1 MAESPVHSKVDYPT
15 FNVLIAGKEI
25 KAFYPVLS
33 ISIDRDAHKVSRAKI
48 TISDGDAHEGSFS
61 ISELADFDPGKT
73 VEIKLGYHNTNKTVF
88 KGVIVNHDIRVK
100 SYANKL
106 LSLLELTCKDVA
118 FKLTGT
124 RNTATYLKNKD
135 SQVIQTLAKKA
146 ALTCTV
152 TATTFEHPWLIQHDC
167 TDWDFINLRAQANG
181 FIVFNEDGKLDVK
194 KPVFTGSAALKVE
207 QSNVYSF
214 KSSLSGNHQLKKIT
228 LEAWDSSTQ
237 KLVKGESTEPT
248 LNSYG
253 VAKGNKVSA
262 TSGDKELS
270 YAFSSAE
277 AQATLKDLA
286 NGLLLANRLSMFKG
300 EICFVGSDKV
310 KLGGL
315 LTLEGFGKR
324 FNGDIYITGYTH
336 EIRDGLWKTTVRFGL
351 SSVPYQEDP
360 AYQLKGKT
368 TSGLASIDGL
378 HIGVVKKMDTDP
390 DGMFRVQVGIDS
402 LNAST
407 DLIWARFVQP
417 YATKKAGF
425 FFYPEVN
432 DEVLIGF
439 LNQDPRNAV
448 ILGSLY
454 SKKNTPAVTPADK
467 NYQKSIVTNAQ
478 LKISFDDEKK
488 VTTIETPGK
497 QKITL
502 SDEDKKIVLEDQHKN
517 TITMDENGIKL
528 DTKKDLVLNATGSIK
543 ITAKKDITAS
553 ATSDISLDS
562 KANFKFKAAANV
574 DGQGLQVALKASTT
588 FAAEGSAQTDIKSGG
603 ILSVKGSLVKIN

>member
-1 MAESPVHSKVDYPT
+1 MAESPIHSKVDYPT
-15 FNVLIAGKEI
+15 FNVLIEGKEI

-33 ISIDRDAHKVSRAKI
+33 ITIDRDAHKVSRAKVV
-48 TISDGDAHEGSFS
+48 ISDGDAHEGSFT
-61 ISELADFDPGKT
+61 ISEMTDFDPGKKI
-73 VEIKLGYHNTNKTVF
+73 EIKLGYHNTNKTVF
-88 KGVIVNHDIRVK
+88 KGLIVNHDIRVK
-100 SYANKL
+100 SYSNKL
-106 LSLLELTCKDVA
+106 LSLLELTCKDDA
-118 FKLTGT
+118 FKLTGA

-146 ALTCTV
+146 SLTCTV
-152 TATTFEHPWLIQHDC
+152 DATTFEHPWLIQHDC

-181 FIVFNEDGKLDVK
+181 LIVFNEDGKLTVK

-214 KSSLSGNHQLKKIT
+214 RSSLVGNNQIKKIT

-248 LNSYG
+248 VNKLG
-253 VAKGNKVSA
+253 VAKGNKVS
-262 TSGDKELS
+262 TVSGDNELT
-270 YAFSSAE
+270 YAFSAAE
-277 AQATLKDLA
+277 VQGSLKSLA
-286 NGLLLANRLSMFKG
+286 NGLLLANRLAMFKG
-300 EICFVGSDKV
+300 ELSFVGSHKV

-324 FNGDIYITGYTH
+324 FNGDIYVTGYTH

-351 SSVPYQEDP
+351 SAVPFQEDP

-368 TSGLASIDGL
+368 SSGLASIGGL

-390 DGMFRVQVGIDS
+390 DGMFRVQVSVDS

-417 YATKKAGF
+417 YATNKAGF

-454 SKKNTPAVTPADK
+454 SKKNVPAETPADK

-488 VTTIETPGK
+488 ITTIETPGK
-497 QKITL
+497 QKICL
-502 SDEDKKIVLEDQHKN
+502 SDEDKSILLEDQHSN
-517 TITMDENGIKL
+517 SITMDDKGITL
-528 DTKKDLVLNATGSIK
+528 DTKKDLTFNAAGSVK
-543 ITAKKDITAS
+543 ITSKKDTSIN
-553 ATSDISLDS
+553 ATSDFKVDS
-562 KANFKFKAAANV
+562 KANVKLKAAQNV
-574 DGQGLQVALKASTT
+574 DGQGLQVAFKASTK
-588 FAAEGSAQTDIKSGG
+588 FAAEGSAQTEIKSGG
-603 ILSVKGSLVKIN
+603 ILMVKGSLVKIN